1 MMRTVAVLTVLG
13 FATPALAEVPAT
25 PAPLSDSELD
35 QVTAGG
41 DMGAPT
47 TTTNINISPIVV
59 TQTAVALSYQSAW
72 THPGKGNGKG
82 KGKAKGLG
90 HFKQNA
96 TTTAFNYAVINYNVT
111 F

>member
-13 FATPALAEVPAT
+13 FATPALADVPAT
-25 PAPLSDSELD
+25 PAALSDSELD

-59 TQTAVALSYQSAW
+59 TQTAVALSYQSAS
-72 THPGKGNGKG
+72 THPGKGKG

>member
-1 MMRTVAVLTVLG
+1 MRTVAVLTVLG
-13 FATPALAEVPAT
+13 FAAPALADVRATT
-25 PAPLSDSELD
+25 PAQLSDSELD

-41 DMGAPT
+41 DTSAMPT

-72 THPGKGNGKG
+72 THPGKGKAKG
-82 KGKAKGLG
+82 KGKALGLV
-90 HFKQNA
+90 KQNA

>member
-1 MMRTVAVLTVLG
+1 MMRMVAVLTVLG
-13 FATPALAEVPAT
+13 FAGPALAEAPAT
-25 PAPLSDSELD
+25 APAALSDAELD

-41 DMGAPT
+41 DAGAPT

-59 TQTAVALSYQSAW
+59 TQTAVALTYQSASS
-72 THPGKGNGKG
+72 HPGKGKG
-82 KGKAKGLG
+82 KGKARGLG
-90 HFKQNA
+90 HLKQSS

>member
-13 FATPALAEVPAT
+13 FATPALADAPAT
-25 PAPLSDSELD
+25 PAALSDSELD
-35 QVTAGG
+35 QVTAAGG
-41 DMGAPT
+41 DMGAPS

-59 TQTAVALSYQSAW
+59 TQTAVALSFQNAW
-72 THPGKGNGKG
+72 THPGKGKG
-82 KGKAKGLG
+82 KGKAKAFGQ
-90 HFKQNA
+90 FKQSA